1 MKAADGK
8 LYLSPVIDCF
18 DGMAIFWEI
27 SGHPDSKLANTMLKK
42 TTLTFPHDAKALLH
56 SD

>member
-18 DGMAIFWEI
+18 DGMAIFWEM
-27 SGHPDSKLANTMLKK
+27 SGHPSSRLANTMFKK
-42 TTLTFPHDAKALLH
+42 ATLTFPHDAKALLR